1 MSIESLAISMFGV
14 GISMKLLSKQASK
27 NTLVLKVSKLM
38 QKKMTEKQIK
48 HMHPG
53 GFQGYM
59 TPMEAV
65 KILGLKD
72 YCDPEIHKAYKN

>member
-1 MSIESLAISMFGV
+1 
-14 GISMKLLSKQASK
+14 
-27 NTLVLKVSKLM
+27 
-38 QKKMTEKQIK
+38 
-48 HMHPG
+48 MHPG

-72 YCDPEIHKAYKN
+72 YCDPEIHKAYKNQMEINDPEKGGSEYIRDKVKEARDLLTRL